1 MRDNQRERSDGKAV
15 FKAYHQ
21 HQTMLL
27 PPSLEELID
36 ANHPVRTVSEIVD
49 QLDISAI
56 EAKYQGGGAS
66 SFHPRMMLKVLIYSY
81 MTNIYSS
88 RKMERALKENVHFM
102 WLSAMQRP
110 DHNTL
115 NRFRSGVLK
124 KVLREVF
131 SQVVL
136 LLAEEGLLDL
146 KVGYTDGT
154 KLESVANKYTFVWAK
169 GVKSSQERIKKQ
181 LNQLLDYAQG
191 VAQEELEDLS
201 EESFQEI
208 DAQKVART
216 IERIDDALTDK
227 PVAKKVKQKLS
238 YAKKHWPTKLTEYE
252 QKEQLL
258 NGRNSYSKTDPEATF
273 MRMKDDHMG
282 NGQLK
287 PAYNWQQTTSGQFIV
302 GYSLHQTTSDTVT
315 LKDHLNILEEHLG
328 VLPQELC
335 ADAGYGSEENY
346 KMLEERQVQAYVKYS
361 YFHKEQSKK
370 WKQDPFR
377 VQNLYYNPEQDCYYC
392 PMGQAMVKVRE
403 GQRTT
408 ANGFVQR
415 LTYYQ
420 ARNCQ
425 GCPLRGMCHKSVGNR
440 IIEVNH
446 QLNAYRR
453 QAKQRLTSERGL
465 FHRSQRPQEVEA
477 VFGHIKSNRK
487 FNRLMLKGLQKTE
500 VEIGLLSLAHNLRKK
515 CSKVWENVEQQKESA
530 KRHLTGLT
538 DQIRLSLAK
547 KPFLGLAHKKTA
559 SKIHF

>member
-1 MRDNQRERSDGKAV
+1 MRDKQKKSSPGKAV
-15 FKAYHQ
+15 FKAYQQ
-21 HQTMLL
+21 HQAMLL
-27 PPSLEELID
+27 PPSLEELIETH
-36 ANHPVRTVSEIVD
+36 HPVRIVSDVVD
-49 QLDISAI
+49 KLDISAI

-88 RKMERALKENVHFM
+88 RKMERALKENIHFM

-124 KVLREVF
+124 GVLREVF

-169 GVKSSQERIKKQ
+169 GIKSSKERIQKQ
-181 LNQLLDYAQG
+181 LGELLDYAQG
-191 VAQEELEDLS
+191 LAQEELEDLS
-201 EESFQEI
+201 EETFQEVN
-208 DAQKVART
+208 AEKVART
-216 IERIDDALTDK
+216 IARIDRALADK
-227 PVAKKVKQKLS
+227 PVAKKVRQKLG
-238 YAKKHWPTKLTEYE
+238 YAKKQWPVKLQEYE
-252 QKEQLL
+252 QKEEVL
-258 NGRNSYSKTDPEATF
+258 NGRNSYSKTDPDATF

-287 PAYNWQQTTSGQFIV
+287 PAYNWQQTTSGQFIL

-315 LKDHLNILEEHLG
+315 LEDHLNILEEHLG
-328 VLPQELC
+328 TSPQELC

-346 KMLEERQVQAYVKYS
+346 QMLEEKQIQAYVKYS

-370 WKQDPFR
+370 WKEDPFR
-377 VQNLYYNPEQDCYYC
+377 VQNLYYNSEQDCYYC
-392 PMGQAMVKVRE
+392 PMGQAMIKVKE
-403 GQRTT
+403 GQRKTS
-408 ANGFVQR
+408 NGFVQQ

-420 ARNCQ
+420 ARNCW
-425 GCPLRGMCHKSVGNR
+425 GCPLRGMCHKSTGNR
-440 IIEVNH
+440 VIEVNY
-446 QLNAYRR
+446 QLNAYRK
-453 QAKQRLTSERGL
+453 QAKERLTSEKGL

-487 FNRLMLKGLQKTE
+487 FNRFMLKGLQKTE
-500 VEIGLLSLAHNLRKK
+500 IEIGLLSLAHNLRKK
-515 CSKVWENVEQQKESA
+515 CSKVWGNVERQKESS
-530 KRHLTGLT
+530 KGHLTGLA
-538 DQIRLSLAK
+538 DKILLSLAK
-547 KPFLGLAHKKTA
+547 NASLAV
-559 SKIHF
+559 SV